1 MKIKAIVKKLVK
13 CNPNTVSETMGGYR
27 LSLDFG
33 EIYDTQALTL
43 FALSGTETIL
53 DVELNVEK

>member
-13 CNPNTVSETMGGYR
+13 CNPNTVDETMGGYR

-33 EIYDTQALTL
+33 EIYSVEALAL
-43 FALSGTETIL
+43 FALSGTEIIL